1 MGWRGRVSSCEGEG
15 EERRASALPASAR
28 AEPSCFGSEAALDD
42 LCAAEPDADDP
53 DMDCG

>member
-1 MGWRGRVSSCEGEG
+1 M
-15 EERRASALPASAR
+15 ALPAAR
-28 AEPSCFGSEAALDD
+28 AEPSGFGAEAALDD